1 MYRKLLGFIV
11 ITCFMTGCT
20 QLAFNERY
28 SQVNWNKVIIAPFDG
43 ELASVA
49 EEEFEHALAISSKLV
64 VIPSSTVKESL
75 KEYDL
80 VELFENDPRKAM
92 FKLADKMGAEGV
104 IFARL
109 KVINPE
115 EKNSTGFV
123 SHSASIFAKLVDVK
137 TKTIVASSQHETT
150 SAFFDGIVI
159 VRDISQDSI
168 EDFQEFFDKMNGK

>member
-28 SQVNWNKVIIAPFDG
+28 AQVNWNKVIIAPFQG

-49 EEEFEHALAISSKLV
+49 EEEFEHALAISPKLV

-80 VELFENDPRKAM
+80 VELFEKNPRIAM
-92 FKLADKMGAEGV
+92 FELADVMKAEGV

-109 KVINPE
+109 KVINPDE
-115 EKNSTGFV
+115 TSSTGFV

-137 TKTIVASSQHETT
+137 TKTIVASSQHEAT
-150 SAFFDGIVI
+150 SAFSDGMYI
-159 VRDISQDSI
+159 VRDVSQDSI
-168 EDFQEFFDKMNGK
+168 KDFQEFFDKLNGK